1 MLRFLRFHG
10 CNSSSSS
17 PSLTSNESL
26 ERDETRNAINES
38 KRRKLSKRSLD
49 TKHQALL
56 EFLRKEDKH
65 KMEILDADVSFAN
78 SIVPMLHSPAA
89 KKKKKPTC
97 KNRNAAGLNEI
108 RI

>member
-1 MLRFLRFHG
+1 MSHWKGMKPEML
-10 CNSSSSS
+10 
-17 PSLTSNESL
+17 LTKAKEVSYQN
-26 ERDETRNAINES
+26 DHWTQ
-38 KRRKLSKRSLD
+38 
-49 TKHQALL
+49 KHQALL

-65 KMEILDADVSFAN
+65 KMEILDAGVSFAN

>member
-89 KKKKKPTC
+89 KKKKKTD
-97 KNRNAAGLNEI
+97 L
-108 RI
+108 